1 MLTRIRAE
9 ATADECEN
17 CAIKLFQFQAGS
29 SDAYDLQPD
38 HGHLIEKCDKIV
50 LTLATTVFDNE

>member
-9 ATADECEN
+9 ATADECKN
-17 CAIKLFQFQAGS
+17 CVIKQFQFQARS

-38 HGHLIEKCDKIV
+38 YGHLIEKCNRMV
-50 LTLATTVFDNE
+50 LTLASTVSDNE